1 MKDYSLKHRGVL
13 LLFTTALLLFSSI
26 LSLPLYSQGYYKDLY
41 MDGGIKLTS
50 RKDLPAARRL
60 GLSIEH
66 FASAKGTEE
75 SPLTMQDTLIQA
87 SLFVGNKHDSNGIL
101 LYPDGQPR
109 FRAIYV
115 NGGRA
120 TQHGV
125 SLTDKGLDNIRTF
138 VANGGSYVG
147 TCAGMFIASKNSITS
162 GKGERKG
169 YLHIWPGYA
178 HSTKLLKA
186 RTGHFVEPKSPL
198 LKYYDFGGD
207 MYIDSVYHNGGGYA
221 YTEQDFPKGTEIL
234 TRYDHNHK
242 TGKNRD
248 ILIHQQISSWAYKA
262 NAQSGRIVLTGSH
275 PESVTSGE
283 RLDMMSALLLYALDG
298 NGTPKIKG
306 ELKKGVK
313 RMMTKSTEDND
324 PDFTKIG
331 DKQYHHF
338 VVKIPKKAKNITVT
352 LEGQEG
358 FDLNLYMSKDAPA
371 FAKNA
376 KLINIS
382 KGSTKAFFERKLDA
396 GEWYI
401 SVECDTTV
409 EVKKEEWGESYVG
422 NLSVLNGVPYSI
434 QVDWK

>member
-1 MKDYSLKHRGVL
+1 MKNILSKFSVTHL
-13 LLFTTALLLFSSI
+13 LLTFILLVV
-26 LSLPLYSQGYYKDLY
+26 SQQVEAQGFYKDIY

-66 FASAKGTEE
+66 FASAKGTND
-75 SPLTMQDTLIQA
+75 SPLTMKDTLLQTA
-87 SLFVGNKHDSNGIL
+87 LFCGDENDTNGIL

-109 FRAIYV
+109 FRMIYV

-125 SLTDKGLDNIRTF
+125 SLTQKGLDNIRKF

-147 TCAGMFIASKNSITS
+147 TCAGMFIASKNVITS
-162 GKGERKG
+162 GEKPKEG

-186 RTGHFVEPKSPL
+186 YTGHFVEKGSPL

-207 MYIDSVYHNGGGYA
+207 LYIDSVRHNGGGYA
-221 YTEQDFPKGTEIL
+221 YTETGFPKGTEIL
-234 TRYDHNHK
+234 TRYDYNHK
-242 TGKNRD
+242 TGKNKD

-262 NAQSGRIVLTGSH
+262 SKESGRVVVTGSH
-275 PESVTSGE
+275 PEGVTSGE
-283 RLDMMSALLLYALDG
+283 RLDMMSALVQYALDG

-306 ELKKGVK
+306 ELKRGVT
-313 RMMTKSTEDND
+313 RTMNKSTQENN
-324 PDFTKIG
+324 PDYTKIG

-338 VVKIPKKAKNITVT
+338 VVNIPKRAKNIKVT
-352 LEGQEG
+352 LEGQKG
-358 FDLNLYMSKDAPA
+358 YDLNLYMAKGTPA
-371 FAKNA
+371 FANNA
-376 KLINIS
+376 QFINIS
-382 KGSTKAFFERKLDA
+382 KGGNKALFENKLEA

-401 SVECDTTV
+401 AVECDTTV
-409 EVKKEEWGESYVG
+409 EVVKEEWGEKYVG
-422 NLSVLNGVPYSI
+422 DLSVLNGVSYLI
-434 QVDWK
+434 TVDWK